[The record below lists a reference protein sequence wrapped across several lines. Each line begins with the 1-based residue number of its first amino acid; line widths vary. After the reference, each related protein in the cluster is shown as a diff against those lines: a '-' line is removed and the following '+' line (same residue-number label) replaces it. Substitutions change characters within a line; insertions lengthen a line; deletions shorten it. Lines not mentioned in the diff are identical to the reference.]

1 MVQKGEKLVGLVYPD
16 FDEAQS
22 LNLGRKELEDIME
35 QNRQELNTMVPGYS
49 KLSEI
54 RIHDEEFEKTPKK
67 SIKRYLYTAE

>member
-1 MVQKGEKLVGLVYPD
+1 MVQKGEKLVGLVYPY